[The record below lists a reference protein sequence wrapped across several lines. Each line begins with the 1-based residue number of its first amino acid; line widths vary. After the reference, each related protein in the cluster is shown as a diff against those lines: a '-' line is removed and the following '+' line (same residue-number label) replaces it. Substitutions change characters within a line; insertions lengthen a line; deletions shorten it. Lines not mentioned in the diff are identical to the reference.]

1 MPPSRCGRLSLRFKV
16 AANLV
21 LFGDLSRLVAGDTAG
36 TTRPATFLD
45 YVFAST
51 ELATALGSQALAGS
65 QLFAATLIPYVFR
78 YMNVDT
84 FPAGNP
90 ALPGAVADTATLLAA
105 VSNDAMNALRRKRQ
119 QFQYD
124 PERYAASIPTDVT
137 YPSSATL
144 SSMDLSGV
152 FTTTVFWSNTLT
164 QDFWLE
170 SAESTDSVAWN
181 LFPST
186 AFFLD
191 DSTSSSSLPAAP
203 IVRVGNTSSSAVS
216 PSNVVVRHQSRL
228 LRNGATDN
236 VSKLLLYLEF
246 GVADVTEKAADG
258 CAHCLQLLEW
268 CTNDATCAALK
279 TCVLSA
285 IQTPITQL

>member
-1 MPPSRCGRLSLRFKV
+1 MLFLIGDPLLAFNTTVAPAALNTTGLAAALGKRLESMVLSVAGVQMPPSRCGRLSLRFKV

-203 IVRVGNTSSSAVS
+203 IVRVGNTSTPLWTLRDPHLNTSTWLSNSSCQDES
-216 PSNVVVRHQSRL
+216 S
-228 LRNGATDN
+228 
-236 VSKLLLYLEF
+236 
-246 GVADVTEKAADG
+246 
-258 CAHCLQLLEW
+258 C
-268 CTNDATCAALK
+268 
-279 TCVLSA
+279 
-285 IQTPITQL
+285 